1 MHKRLYNWH
10 GSCPQAHD
18 NKRTKRQ
25 QKLCLCCLKKPKMY
39 RLPPKPM
46 YDYWRQQQWCSSS
59 YSALMQM
66 SEWLLSQMAPEIELA
81 KKRSLLSSHNNT
93 WWTLGRLIS
102 YAYMALTVK
111 VTDDTWYYALNFR
124 LLLDTCL
131 YLSIRIKYLGTLCS
145 DIFRRPQFFF
155 EKSQSYF

>member
-1 MHKRLYNWH
+1 MLV
-10 GSCPQAHD
+10 
-18 NKRTKRQ
+18 
-25 QKLCLCCLKKPKMY
+25 LLKKPKMY

-93 WWTLGRLIS
+93 WWTPDSFHMHIWPWQWKWQTIHGSMHSIFAYFLIHVCTFQS
-102 YAYMALTVK
+102 ESNTWVHKVEIFPEGHNFWKNLPTFLTYVS
-111 VTDDTWYYALNFR
+111 N
-124 LLLDTCL
+124 
-131 YLSIRIKYLGTLCS
+131 IKYFVKEWE
-145 DIFRRPQFFF
+145 IFSKFCDLLTIY
-155 EKSQSYF
+155 EL